1 MKLTPLTH
9 ADVMQMHLLSLG
21 HTVQQLRNVANIS
34 TDNTSRRLAR
44 QALKDIPRFLQLKK
58 HCEAQGWFR
67 PGQLLV
73 IEGRRFET

>member
-1 MKLTPLTH
+1 MRLTPLTP
-9 ADVMQMHLLSLG
+9 ADVLQMRSLNLG
-21 HTVQQLRNVANIS
+21 ATVQQLRNVANVS
-34 TDNTSRRLAR
+34 VDNLSRRLAR
-44 QALKDIPRFLQLKK
+44 RALVDLPRFQQLKK